1 MSRSLS
7 IENRVPAVRGSA
19 GKILPGIDWWLC
31 LIALASLEFIQYF
44 QTSAAYTFTAA
55 SALCAVR
62 EPGRAMEGAMR
73 GGMIWVSS
81 HSGWCPAL
89 VAPCPTCRSEAPI
102 DAALVMV
109 RALPATS
116 VREMKRCSRNDAG
129 AISNQGAS
137 GGNLRLVLRAAPCSA
152 QQPCGGQHPTEC
164 PVQNMSGCSSNALG
178 FSPRRISCDPF
189 QRNFQIWGGYEGCF
203 GATLTHGENC

>member
-1 MSRSLS
+1 MALPHRARESRIHSIFSDLCSLH
-7 IENRVPAVRGSA
+7 IHRRLGALRRQGTGTRDGRGHA
-19 GKILPGIDWWLC
+19 RRYDLG
-31 LIALASLEFIQYF
+31 F
-44 QTSAAYTFTAA
+44 
-55 SALCAVR
+55 R
-62 EPGRAMEGAMR
+62 
-73 GGMIWVSS
+73 S

-116 VREMKRCSRNDAG
+116 VREMRRCSRNDAG

-137 GGNLRLVLRAAPCSA
+137 TGNLRLVLRAAPCSA

-164 PVQNMSGCSSNALG
+164 PVQNMSGCPSNALG

-203 GATLTHGENC
+203 GATLTRGENC